1 MLCLGPTIC
10 LQIEE
15 ESAMMNIALT
25 ASRLVPHFHTV
36 IKSHYDDT
44 AAELQVGW
52 LCFIRILVGL

>member
-1 MLCLGPTIC
+1 MT
-10 LQIEE
+10 
-15 ESAMMNIALT
+15 NIALT